1 MPLLNYNLHG
11 RRVDH
16 RVCYKN
22 IGKNSYDSQ
31 QHEPP
36 ERTGW
41 QGPDPGQF
49 VRKRSK
55 WVYVPMTT
63 DDTIRQ
69 QARRLLSAHGEDAPI
84 QAAMQ
89 AQALLDRGDRA
100 GSALW
105 GRIGNMTNVLLSKT
119 THAAT
124 GDPGSRDP
132 IRPVESVNETPTLSD
147 LPSPSIKRWQFQHKA
162 LVVTAVRTGLIDVA
176 EACARYRITIEEF
189 ISWKR
194 LLDEHGLRGLRTT
207 RLQEY
212 RHPASRASGN
222 SGHSEEAKAHRSGS

>member
-1 MPLLNYNLHG
+1 
-11 RRVDH
+11 
-16 RVCYKN
+16 
-22 IGKNSYDSQ
+22 
-31 QHEPP
+31 
-36 ERTGW
+36 
-41 QGPDPGQF
+41 
-49 VRKRSK
+49 
-55 WVYVPMTT
+55 MTS

-69 QARRLLSAHGEDAPI
+69 QAHRLVSVHGEDAPI

-89 AQALLDRGDRA
+89 AQALLDRGDQA

-124 GDPGSRDP
+124 VDPRRRDP
-132 IRPVESVNETPTLSD
+132 NQTDESVNESLTLSD
-147 LPSPSIKRWQFQHKA
+147 LPSSSIKRWNFQHKA

-194 LLDEHGLRGLRTT
+194 LLDQHGLPGLRTT

-212 RHPASRASGN
+212 RRGASGR
-222 SGHSEEAKAHRSGS
+222 SEEVETQGSGS